1 MYTVRTIEPSEWK
14 AYRSIRLRALAEA
27 PDAFGSTLAA
37 EAVCTES
44 HWQER
49 LSLAATSG
57 RDLPIF
63 AVAAADPV
71 GLAWGKAYA
80 VDPAK
85 VDLFQMWVDPEC
97 RKQGVGSLL
106 LNHVVRWARA
116 RNADWLCLGV
126 TCGDTPAYRLY
137 TRTGFV
143 AVGGSEPLREGSPIQ
158 LQPMRLALRAG
169 FT

>member
-1 MYTVRTIEPSEWK
+1 MYTVRRIDPSEWQ

-37 EAVCTES
+37 EAVCTDA

-49 LSLAATSG
+49 LSLAAAG
-57 RDLPIF
+57 DDLPLF
-63 AVAAADPV
+63 AVAGAEPV
-71 GLAWGKAYA
+71 GLAWAKADA
-80 VDPAK
+80 VDPAR

-97 RKQGVGSLL
+97 RRQGVGSLL
-106 LNHVVRWARA
+106 LNHAVQWARA
-116 RNADWLCLGV
+116 KNADWLCLGV

-143 AVGGSEPLREGSPIQ
+143 AVGDPEPLRDGSPIR

-169 FT
+169 VA